1 MSEKLWVQWFNN
13 QTVVDQQ
20 TMALA
25 AIEHLIEIGEV
36 SFRVDDLVNIDGT
49 PIPDDEVV
57 EECLYWVTC
66 GEDLRVP
73 F

>member
-1 MSEKLWVQWFNN
+1 MSKPLWVQWFNK
-13 QTVVDQQ
+13 QTTADQQ

-36 SFRVDDLVNIDGT
+36 AFRVDDSVNIDGT

-57 EECLYWVTC
+57 DECLYWVTC
-66 GEDLRVP
+66 GEDLRAP